1 MDAEKRIRLLQF
13 VTGTSRVPM
22 NGFAELYGE
31 IRIIPSLNE
40 RGFFLNYLPLGWF
53 LCFLQINSTWTH
65 VCCCHLIF
73 NGFIYQA
80 LMDRSSSPSSFG
92 EHVKNFPGPT
102 HGKHF
107 TVLCSFFFLF
117 PSSSSVFFS
126 LLYWTQLFLTK
137 DHFRFYWRF
146 LPTFKKDKSTFVS
159 SSALLALDLAVKLVV
174 LAQLSLAISALLY
187 FLLLPYKNYVIG
199 GNP

>member
-1 MDAEKRIRLLQF
+1 MNVF
-13 VTGTSRVPM
+13 V
-22 NGFAELYGE
+22 
-31 IRIIPSLNE
+31 
-40 RGFFLNYLPLGWF
+40 FFNYLPLGWF

-65 VCCCHLIF
+65 VCCCHLMF

-107 TVLCSFFFLF
+107 TVLCSFFYFLF
-117 PSSSSVFFS
+117 PPSSSVFFS

-159 SSALLALDLAVKLVV
+159 SPALLALDLAVKLVV

-187 FLLLPYKNYVIG
+187 FYCYLTRITW
-199 GNP
+199 

>member
-40 RGFFLNYLPLGWF
+40 RVFFFFNYLPLGWF

-65 VCCCHLIF
+65 DVCCCHLMF

-80 LMDRSSSPSSFG
+80 LMDHSSSPSSFG

-107 TVLCSFFFLF
+107 TVLCFFFF
-117 PSSSSVFFS
+117 SSSVFY
-126 LLYWTQLFLTK
+126 LPLYWTQLFLTK

-159 SSALLALDLAVKLVV
+159 SSALLAVDLEVKLVV

-187 FLLLPYKNYVIG
+187 FYCYLSRITW
-199 GNP
+199 